1 MEKIPIINSQDLG
14 PDFIK
19 PEYKDNDYSNYEP
32 PKESPIIEEIGN
44 EEDGIEEVEE
54 IENLPKGMVSTM
66 KLAKSLN
73 SEELREIYE
82 WYSSAMDRRD
92 REPLEYDRFCYHF
105 FEGASWEPTY
115 AMGDMEKGFVFGFYK
130 HEIFIP
136 THFAPKTMKGGYSIF
151 KELAENKELPVASAV
166 TDDLAKTL
174 LKMKGWHK
182 LKIGFLAYFNSEL
195 KKKTIIYNSAEG
207 VRTKII
213 GLMKEFWDET
223 RKLKREQQEIETN
236 SGVEE

>member
-1 MEKIPIINSQDLG
+1 MKETPIINPEEMG

-19 PEYKDNDYSNYEP
+19 SEYEQPDYSNYEP
-32 PKESPIIEEIGN
+32 PKENPFIEDMDN
-44 EEDGIEEVEE
+44 EEDGIEDLEE
-54 IENLPKGMVSTM
+54 IENLPEGMINTI

-73 SEELREIYE
+73 PEELQKIYE

-151 KELAENKELPVASAV
+151 KELADNKELPVASAV

-207 VRTKII
+207 VRTKLI

-223 RKLKREQQEIETN
+223 KRLKKEQQEIETTPD
-236 SGVEE
+236 V